1 MSKKA
6 ACRLGKKRTAA
17 RLRLIRRK
25 AAAWQRGAR
34 KALTL
39 ALIAG
44 CLAEAPS
51 QLAYAQMGGMGQGA
65 MAPAGGVVNR
75 AIGRLQD
82 LNQNGPGWMYYGI
95 NAADRGL
102 GYNGS
107 YMTLGGF
114 IPYAEDDLGGFWA
127 ADLRGH
133 FSEYGGFFSNVGF
146 VRKQFLGGSLFGVG
160 VYWDYDGD
168 QNQYSTAGMCGTG
181 PFGQFGHSYNQVGIS
196 TEWLTDFGNLRSNG
210 YIPVGTTAYT
220 AGNPG
225 SNFYQNFV
233 MCQYG
238 LDAALTGADL
248 EVGAYVPG
256 LSDWAGMISVGG
268 YALGNARYDWSA
280 GSLAGKDVVPWFG
293 GVYTRLDMTL
303 IENWDFSLQYNN
315 DSFFD
320 STGFAR
326 LTYRMG
332 GSRRR
337 NVPDQMEQPM
347 MRNEHIV
354 RAHQTPE
361 VALNPTTGTPW
372 NVIHVNNAYA
382 GAGNGSAASPF
393 TTIEVANAAATNPY
407 DIVLVDPGNATYN
420 QTAAFSP
427 LAANQYFIGN
437 GAPFYIPSV
446 CCDPINLAT
455 ASGSRPVLTNPSG
468 ASVNLTN
475 GLLVNN
481 FDITGS
487 KIGISGSGNLSS
499 GFARPPLPFPYAPP
513 SYGSATGDAFVNN
526 VTISGTKLANQTGVL
541 LDKTTGTVD
550 FQNTIVQNMT
560 NGGFVIDGG
569 DPNVNFSGQIM
580 SDTATNGGFVS
591 PIIQV
596 VGTSGGTVNLAVGS
610 APAGTTV
617 ANKISDT
624 GGAGIVIAD
633 TTGGTANVITIGNA
647 KLVNSVETAVL
658 VDNASAFITL
668 TDAEISK
675 ETLGAAIRVNDGD
688 ADFAYFG
695 KITNKAGYLLEVTDT
710 VGGAVLLDSPPG
722 SPFQDTGDGILVKN
736 ADGEVTVL
744 GANITSQKNGIAV
757 SDSVGGQ
764 VFNDITIGGA
774 GGPAFAGV
782 NLQNNTGP
790 TSFNNLNITTNNA
803 TGFLAANDAVVNVT
817 GNSTVTS
824 TGAPAVS
831 LNNVADANIN
841 FNSVKSTDSSAQGV
855 FINKTNGKFNVSGGV
870 TITTPTTDGFVVQNS
885 ADLEVNVPT
894 LTAVTGSGIDGIKL
908 VNNNQ
913 TSGTEMTFGT
923 INVST
928 GNAST
933 STLGGRGLVIQST
946 GTSAHGLV
954 TVGGG
959 TIDAYGGASLDIS
972 NADVNI
978 RLASAASES
987 SSGNGLNILQASGSV
1002 DIAQTSVSSPTGNGI
1017 NAVDNAAGFT
1027 ADFGTTSVTGIDNGA
1042 IGVNLTNATTPAP
1055 STTYSFDSLSIQTV
1069 DGTGLR
1075 TKNAG
1080 TVNFNS
1086 PASITA
1092 AGGAAIDLENT
1103 TGTTNGAAGFTF
1115 LNLTSTDS
1123 PNNGIR
1129 LHNLN
1134 SDLTVT
1140 GLTTVNGASGPSVS
1154 ITDDQS
1160 PAGDDTILFNTVQIV
1175 NRNNVGLYVD
1185 GINGLVQV
1193 ANLQIDNANNVAGNA
1208 VEILN
1213 TNNALSPSAS
1223 GRVYINGGSIDNS
1236 GANGI
1241 AVSDA
1246 LARITGVTI
1255 AGSASHAVFLTA
1267 SGAGTETTVSVLN
1280 STLSNTAGLDGIR
1293 AEASGGGIV
1302 NVTALTNLLD
1312 VALQP
1317 INVIVFDS
1325 SSEIYLNASGNFGAA
1340 GGPPGVGAFELNNLG
1355 GGVLDVYQASAAALS
1370 TANNGAT
1377 VINNGATFGGP
1388 LPPTP

>member
-1 MSKKA
+1 M
-6 ACRLGKKRTAA
+6 
-17 RLRLIRRK
+17 
-25 AAAWQRGAR
+25 
-34 KALTL
+34 
-39 ALIAG
+39 
-44 CLAEAPS
+44 APS
-51 QLAYAQMGGMGQGA
+51 
-65 MAPAGGVVNR
+65 GGVVNR

-361 VALNPTTGTPW
+361 VAINPSTGTPW

-382 GAGNGSAASPF
+382 GTGNGTAASPF
-393 TTIEVANAAATNPY
+393 TTIAAANAAATNAW
-407 DIVLVDPGNATYN
+407 DIVFVGQGNGNAYDSAVGLNT
-420 QTAAFSP
+420 TFTP
-427 LAANQYFIGN
+427 LAANQYLIGD
-437 GAPFYIPSV
+437 GAAFYIPSV
-446 CCDPINLAT
+446 CCGDLNIAT
-455 ASGSRPVLTNPSG
+455 LSSGRPLLNNPTG
-468 ASVNLTN
+468 ASIEVTN
-475 GLLVNN
+475 GLVVNN
-481 FDITGS
+481 FDIQGS
-487 KIGISGSGNLSS
+487 EIGILGTGNLSS
-499 GFARPPLPFPYAPP
+499 GARDSLV
-513 SYGSATGDAFVNN
+513 TN
-526 VTISGTKLANQTGVL
+526 VAISGTQKANQTGVFL
-541 LDKTTGTVD
+541 ADTTGGITFDDVSITD
-550 FQNTIVQNMT
+550 MT
-560 NGGFVIDGG
+560 NGGFVVAGG
-569 DPNVNFSGQIM
+569 DPNVTFNGDIRSNV
-580 SDTATNGGFVS
+580 ATNGGFVS
-591 PIIQV
+591 PIIAI
-596 VGTSGGTVNLAVGS
+596 TETTGGTIAINKSSSSGS
-610 APAGTTV
+610 ILDIGGEGILI
-617 ANKISDT
+617 AN
-624 GGAGIVIAD
+624 

>member
-65 MAPAGGVVNR
+65 MAPSGGVVNR

-361 VALNPTTGTPW
+361 VAINPSTGTPW

-382 GAGNGSAASPF
+382 GTGNGTAASPF
-393 TTIEVANAAATNPY
+393 TTIAAANAAATNAW
-407 DIVLVDPGNATYN
+407 DIVFVGQGNGNAYDSAVGLNT
-420 QTAAFSP
+420 TFTP
-427 LAANQYFIGN
+427 LAANQYLIGD
-437 GAPFYIPSV
+437 GAAFYIPSV
-446 CCDPINLAT
+446 CCGDLNIAT
-455 ASGSRPVLTNPSG
+455 LSSGRPLLNNPTG
-468 ASVNLTN
+468 ASIEVTN
-475 GLLVNN
+475 GLVVNN
-481 FDITGS
+481 FDIQGS
-487 KIGISGSGNLSS
+487 EIGILGTGNLSS
-499 GFARPPLPFPYAPP
+499 GARDSLV
-513 SYGSATGDAFVNN
+513 TN
-526 VTISGTKLANQTGVL
+526 VAISGTQKANQTGVFL
-541 LDKTTGTVD
+541 ADTTGGITFDDVSITD
-550 FQNTIVQNMT
+550 MT
-560 NGGFVIDGG
+560 NGGFVVAGG
-569 DPNVNFSGQIM
+569 DPNVTFNGDIRSNV
-580 SDTATNGGFVS
+580 ATNGGFVS
-591 PIIQV
+591 PIIAI
-596 VGTSGGTVNLAVGS
+596 TETTGGTIAINKSSSSGS
-610 APAGTTV
+610 ILDIGGEGILI
-617 ANKISDT
+617 AN
-624 GGAGIVIAD
+624 